1 MDRILITRV
10 SIHSNL
16 PAAALLAEGG
26 SGIFIDY
33 NKENRKKQDGE
44 ALFLLFSSN
53 IFAKQPEKAERKTNG
68 LLDEGDF
75 LWYAII
81 VIKYLFWQRKG
92 G

>member
-1 MDRILITRV
+1 MLQAVKERGK
-10 SIHSNL
+10 NL
-16 PAAALLAEGG
+16 EFASESLQDDKEVVMEAL
-26 SGIFIDY
+26 
-33 NKENRKKQDGE
+33 KQDGE

-53 IFAKQPEKAERKTNG
+53 IFAKQPEKAERKTND